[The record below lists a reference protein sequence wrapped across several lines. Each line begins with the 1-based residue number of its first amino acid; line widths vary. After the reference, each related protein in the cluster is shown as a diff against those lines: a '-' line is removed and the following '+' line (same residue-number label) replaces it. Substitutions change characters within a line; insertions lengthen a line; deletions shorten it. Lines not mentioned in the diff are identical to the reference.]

1 MEFLE
6 RFRGDCFSPLAIN
19 LKNQPYMLKLTVT
32 ELLRGRGIDNPSKYL
47 VQHGMK
53 YHQANRLLT
62 GKLESMTYSTLEQ
75 LCLICVCTP
84 DELFAWVKDEGAT
97 VADDHPLYKLKPK
110 EPVANPVERIKNL
123 SLSKLEK
130 LKEFM
135 DGLEKE

>member
-1 MEFLE
+1 
-6 RFRGDCFSPLAIN
+6 
-19 LKNQPYMLKLTVT
+19 MLKLTIT

-62 GKLESMTYSTLEQ
+62 GKLESMTYATLEQ

-84 DELFAWVKDEGAT
+84 DELFAWVKDEGMA
-97 VADDHPLYKLKPK
+97 APDDHPLYKLKPK

-123 SLSKLEK
+123 SPKKLAK
-130 LKEFM
+130 LRELL